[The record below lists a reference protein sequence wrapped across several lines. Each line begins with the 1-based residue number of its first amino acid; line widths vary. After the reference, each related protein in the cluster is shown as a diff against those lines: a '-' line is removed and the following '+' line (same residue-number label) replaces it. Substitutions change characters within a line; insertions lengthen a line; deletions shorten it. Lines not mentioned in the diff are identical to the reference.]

1 VTTRREGS
9 RITTVEYDDGHSKVV
24 GPSPTSASGIIRP
37 VSPSFSVVIPAHNA
51 ERTLGAVLE
60 SILDQEPAPAEVIVV
75 DDASSDRTG
84 EIAAVAGAT
93 VLRNET
99 PQLAG
104 GARNRGWEAASGDVV
119 VFLDSDAVPAPGW
132 NAGIANALEQFSHAL
147 VGGARTFAGKSKW
160 GWVAHLQV
168 ETPYLARGDARDVRF
183 LSSYCL
189 AVPRDAPLRWDES
202 YGGEDGIFSAQALAA
217 GYRLVFDP
225 RFVAHHDHQRASFRD
240 LRRQQNRLAYGLARI
255 GGVQREGLHKR
266 VLARV
271 PLHYFALVRLLFI
284 WRRVRSIPELRRP
297 FLANLHRLVL
307 AEWTLGA
314 DAVRYAVRR
323 PPLHGQGD
331 DSFR

>member
-1 VTTRREGS
+1 M
-9 RITTVEYDDGHSKVV
+9 
-24 GPSPTSASGIIRP
+24 
-37 VSPSFSVVIPAHNA
+37 PSFSVVIPAHNA

-60 SILDQEPAPAEVIVV
+60 SIRSQEPAPAELIVV

-84 EIAAVAGAT
+84 AIAQAAGAT

-99 PQLAG
+99 PLLAG
-104 GARNRGWEAASGDVV
+104 GARNRGWEAAKADAV
-119 VFLDSDAVPAPGW
+119 VFLDSDAIPAPGW
-132 NAGIANALEQFSHAL
+132 NAGLAAALDEFPHAL
-147 VGGARTFAGKSKW
+147 VGTARTFEGRTAW
-160 GWVAHLQV
+160 GWVAHLQC
-168 ETPYLARGDARDVRF
+168 ETPYLPRGGPRDVRF
-183 LSSYCL
+183 LSSYCI

-225 RFVAHHDHQRASFRD
+225 RVVAHHDHQRASFRD
-240 LRRQQNRLAYGLARI
+240 LRRQQQRLAYGLSRI
-255 GGVQREGLHKR
+255 GAVQREGLHKR
-266 VLARV
+266 ILARV

-314 DAVRYAVRR
+314 DAVRYAVQR
-323 PPLHGQGD
+323 PPLHGQGAET
-331 DSFR
+331 FR